1 MYDPDIS
8 HLINTHSDPFPNQV
22 LNHSLL
28 ADHLESLIGEYTPE
42 IFEEGFQFLMWSKT
56 KHISETH
63 VHAQVAKAV
72 NHGTEE
78 TVAFESE
85 LLQAFKKRF
94 EHSLPMHSL
103 NLIFIESAA
112 VQSFLADAAQHNG
125 EGMDGEQPGEE
136 Q

>member
-1 MYDPDIS
+1 
-8 HLINTHSDPFPNQV
+8 
-22 LNHSLL
+22 
-28 ADHLESLIGEYTPE
+28 
-42 IFEEGFQFLMWSKT
+42 MWSKT
-56 KHISETH
+56 KHISETY

-72 NHGTEE
+72 HHGTEE
-78 TVAFESE
+78 QAAFEAE

-112 VQSFLADAAQHNG
+112 VHSFLAEAHHSG
-125 EGMDGEQPGEE
+125 EGMDGEQPAEE

>member
-8 HLINTHSDPFPNQV
+8 HLINAHSDPLPLHL

-42 IFEEGFQFLMWSKT
+42 IFEEGFQFVMWSKT

-63 VHAQVAKAV
+63 LHAQVSKLV
-72 NHGTEE
+72 KNGTEE
-78 TVAFESE
+78 AAAFEAE

-103 NLIFIESAA
+103 NLVFIESPAL
-112 VQSFLADAAQHNG
+112 QSFLAEGAH
-125 EGMDGEQPGEE
+125 EGMDGEQPAEE